1 MTVRGLFE
9 NLDELAFSFL
19 TSQEEE
25 KALAKEFVKFF
36 GIWILVRFCVS
47 GVECSE
53 LNFWLKFMS
62 RPQVYIVVFV
72 NFEAIWMLKNSKILG
87 VG

>member
-36 GIWILVRFCVS
+36 GI
-47 GVECSE
+47 
-53 LNFWLKFMS
+53 
-62 RPQVYIVVFV
+62 
-72 NFEAIWMLKNSKILG
+72 
-87 VG
+87 

>member
-1 MTVRGLFE
+1 MDEMTVRGLFE
-9 NLDELAFSFL
+9 DLDELAFSLL

-25 KALAKEFVKFF
+25 KTLAKEFFQFF
-36 GIWILVRFCVS
+36 DIWILVRFCFS

-72 NFEAIWMLKNSKILG
+72 NFYAI
-87 VG
+87 

>member
-1 MTVRGLFE
+1 MDEMTVRGLFE
-9 NLDELAFSFL
+9 DLDELAFSFL

-25 KALAKEFVKFF
+25 KTLAKEFFQLF
-36 GIWILVRFCVS
+36 DIWILVRFCIS

-62 RPQVYIVVFV
+62 RPQVYIVVIV
-72 NFEAIWMLKNSKILG
+72 NFEAI
-87 VG
+87 